1 MSLMPAWYSMRQY
14 KERPPPP
21 QIKTTRP
28 SPSHRSAEV
37 SVGGLEV
44 FAPLFLSFMATQMIW
59 PQEETNLVLGTSF
72 QAGQFLERACL

>member
-1 MSLMPAWYSMRQY
+1 
-14 KERPPPP
+14 
-21 QIKTTRP
+21 
-28 SPSHRSAEV
+28 
-37 SVGGLEV
+37 VGGLEV